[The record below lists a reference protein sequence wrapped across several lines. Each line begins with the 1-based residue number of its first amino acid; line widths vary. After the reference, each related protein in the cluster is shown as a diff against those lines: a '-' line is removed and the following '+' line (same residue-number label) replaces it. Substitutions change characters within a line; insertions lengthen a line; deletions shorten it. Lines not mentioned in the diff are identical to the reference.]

1 MHARRQADPP
11 AKVELTVEAP
21 EALLAWLDARLRQPV
36 RTGPG
41 QR

>member
-1 MHARRQADPP
+1 
-11 AKVELTVEAP
+11 VEAP
-21 EALLAWLDARLRQPV
+21 EALLDWLEVRLRQPA